1 MREHYYIC
9 GLVAILI
16 FPTAAK
22 GQLLNG
28 DTNFPIMSELQWELT
43 MNDVRG
49 LCERHHVVMTPA
61 DSAIVVAIP
70 VLGFASRTELQ
81 FNGYSKT
88 LKSVQ
93 AKFNEP
99 TKLLVDSITSYLTRT
114 MRREPVRTVKEKSL
128 LIFTIRVEMAL
139 WNSSAGLVNL
149 VTAMRG
155 DSMIDASLVLFPPTA
170 QQATGS
176 KK

>member
-1 MREHYYIC
+1 MRRPCCIC
-9 GLVAILI
+9 GLIAILGLS
-16 FPTAAK
+16 TVAK

-28 DTNFPIMSELQWELT
+28 DANFPIINELRWELT
-43 MNDVRG
+43 MSEVQS
-49 LCERHHVVMTPA
+49 LCERHHVALTPT
-61 DSAIVVAIP
+61 DSAIVITVP

-93 AKFNEP
+93 AKFNDP
-99 TKLLVDSITSYLTRT
+99 TKLLADSITSYLTRT
-114 MRREPVRTVKEKSL
+114 MGREPVRTVKEKSL
-128 LIFTIRVEMAL
+128 LIITIRVEMAL

-170 QQATGS
+170 QQAAGS